1 MAQFQSFL
9 FQDDKNKNV
18 FGFIRMNWL
27 LSSRDIYVIQRY
39 DPCTTFTPPPPPP
52 HAVGCI
58 MSVLYMVCVVIFFL
72 LFMKRDPPK
81 VR

>member
-1 MAQFQSFL
+1 MAQFQSFF

-39 DPCTTFTPPPPPP
+39 DPCTIFIPNPPLYPP
-52 HAVGCI
+52 
-58 MSVLYMVCVVIFFL
+58 VLLNALCPSSTWFVL
-72 LFMKRDPPK
+72 
-81 VR
+81 